1 MIEFR
6 STPKRFATHSEI
18 EEITKQ
24 IESRLFPRL
33 IMFSDIINR
42 YVDIVLKDH
51 VNWLWVDAL
60 IVLTTR
66 NGILTIGQLA
76 HIMLRSN
83 HAITKLVDS
92 LEDKGLVKRRR
103 MGKDRR
109 TIHIQLT
116 SGGINYMV
124 QIINR
129 IDTAEKAL
137 LSYLEQDEDKIL
149 LITIDKISKNLVE
162 KTNSVIK

>member
-1 MIEFR
+1 MIESRF
-6 STPKRFATHSEI
+6 TPKRFATRSEI
-18 EEITKQ
+18 EEITNQ
-24 IESRLFPRL
+24 IESRFFPRL
-33 IMFSDIINR
+33 IIFSDIINR

-60 IVLTTR
+60 MILSTR

-76 HIMLRSN
+76 HILLRSN

-92 LEDKGLVKRRR
+92 LEENGLVKRRR

-116 SGGINYMV
+116 SGGIRYML
-124 QIINR
+124 QIMNK
-129 IDTAEKAL
+129 IDMAEKAL
-137 LSYLEQDEDKIL
+137 QSCMEHGEENIL
-149 LITIDKISKNLVE
+149 LKTIDKISEKLVE
-162 KTNSVIK
+162 KTNSVL

>member
-1 MIEFR
+1 MIEFH

-18 EEITKQ
+18 EEITSL

-33 IMFSDIINR
+33 IIFSDIINR

-60 IVLTTR
+60 IILSTR
-66 NGILTIGQLA
+66 NGVLTIGQLA
-76 HIMLRSN
+76 HILLRSN

-92 LEDKGLVKRRR
+92 LEEKGLVKRRR

-116 SGGINYMV
+116 SGGIRYML
-124 QIINR
+124 QIINK

-137 LSYLEQDEDKIL
+137 LSCMERDEDQTLVK
-149 LITIDKISKNLVE
+149 TIDKISEKLVE
-162 KTNSVIK
+162 KTNSVI